1 MSRQYDSM
9 PTPKKTKPIKPG
21 IVPDNKVPIFDHLGR
36 MRGRCGLGMSSAGVS
51 RFTGT
56 LNNKLGKK
64 NGRTAWI
71 GAAPKGPNKVA
82 RQQTARLAA
91 SLRADKGSNK

>member
-1 MSRQYDSM
+1 
-9 PTPKKTKPIKPG
+9 
-21 IVPDNKVPIFDHLGR
+21 
-36 MRGRCGLGMSSAGVS
+36 MRGRCGLGMSSAGVA

-56 LNNKLGKK
+56 FDNKLGTK

-71 GAAPKGPNKVA
+71 GGAPKGPNKAA
-82 RQQTARLAA
+82 RAQTAKLAA

>member
-9 PTPKKTKPIKPG
+9 PVVKRKPKVEPG
-21 IVPDNKVPIFDHLGR
+21 TVPENKIPIFDHEGN

-56 LNNKLGKK
+56 LDNRIVKRD
-64 NGRTAWI
+64 GRDAWV
-71 GAAPKGPNKVA
+71 GAAPKGPNKAA
-82 RQQTARLAA
+82 RAQTAKIRT
-91 SLRADKGSNK
+91 SLKADKGSNS